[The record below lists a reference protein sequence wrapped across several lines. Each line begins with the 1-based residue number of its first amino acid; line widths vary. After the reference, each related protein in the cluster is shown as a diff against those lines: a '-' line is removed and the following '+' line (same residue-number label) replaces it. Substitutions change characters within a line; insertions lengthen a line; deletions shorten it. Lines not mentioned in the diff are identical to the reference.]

1 MITWK
6 LPVYKFAL
14 ERKEKIKSL
23 PSLTHFLANW
33 MITISDFFPSVFHSF
48 FTSEENVFFTSEG
61 NFVYPTISPCTIHL
75 SVFFYDTQCKTCS
88 TTKNFVAVNKKKQVI
103 DTWFYSLLLFE
114 FLLSRLFCS
123 TFKSFLGFVNR
134 VQPSRDGFF
143 VCI

>member
-1 MITWK
+1 M
-6 LPVYKFAL
+6 
-14 ERKEKIKSL
+14 KSL

-88 TTKNFVAVNKKKQVI
+88 TTKNFVAVNKKNKSLIHDFTVSSCLN
-103 DTWFYSLLLFE
+103 FYYHDYFDLFY
-114 FLLSRLFCS
+114 L
-123 TFKSFLGFVNR
+123 
-134 VQPSRDGFF
+134 
-143 VCI
+143 

>member
-1 MITWK
+1 M
-6 LPVYKFAL
+6 
-14 ERKEKIKSL
+14 KSL

-88 TTKNFVAVNKKKQVI
+88 TTK
-103 DTWFYSLLLFE
+103 TLLL
-114 FLLSRLFCS
+114 LIKKTSH
-123 TFKSFLGFVNR
+123 
-134 VQPSRDGFF
+134 
-143 VCI
+143 